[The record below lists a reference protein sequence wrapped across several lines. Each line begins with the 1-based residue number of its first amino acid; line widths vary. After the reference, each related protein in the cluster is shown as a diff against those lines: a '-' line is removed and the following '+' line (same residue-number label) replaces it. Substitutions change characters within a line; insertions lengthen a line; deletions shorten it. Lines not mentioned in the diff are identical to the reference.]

1 MKITNTIKS
10 LVITVLFLAVSVVA
24 GAQTTRTG
32 YFLKGNA
39 FRYRLNPAL
48 MNDQHYF
55 AFPLLGEIDVK
66 TTGNLG
72 LSNFIY
78 DSPDG
83 KSLLTFMHPSV
94 SAEDFLADINKNNKL
109 AVDLDVT
116 LMSFGFFGLG
126 GYNTFD
132 VGLHSHTALYVPYD
146 MFRFM
151 KTLGGGTYSFDNMSL
166 STRNY
171 IDIALGHSHKFNN
184 GLSIGARFKVLLGAA
199 YANLLIENMDVTMTG
214 ERWMIDAKAS
224 LSAAFGGRFTLDD
237 NGMINGVKDIVPGLN
252 GLGMGVDLGVS
263 YDMSDVLVKG
273 LTISAS
279 ITDLGYMKWNNVVRL
294 GCAPEPYSF
303 NGFDNLGVGADQTE
317 SLEDQFEAIGD
328 GLAGMLVLAD
338 QGVVVEEKE
347 DLFSTL
353 HIGLEY
359 KMPFYD
365 KLSLALLYS
374 NSLDELYPFHQFS
387 IMANLSPTNWF
398 SIAVSGTKST
408 LGMDF
413 GAMVNL
419 HCTGFNIFVATDCMI
434 YKYNKQY
441 IPLDNL
447 NANVSV
453 GFNIPLGKK
462 R

>member
-1 MKITNTIKS
+1 MKINNTIKS

-39 FRYRLNPAL
+39 YRYRLNPAL

-72 LSNFIY
+72 LSNFIF

-83 KSLLTFMHPSV
+83 TSLLTFMHPSV
-94 SAEDFLADINKNNKL
+94 SADDFLADIKDYNKL

-166 STRNY
+166 ASRNY

-184 GLSIGARFKVLLGAA
+184 GLTVGARFKVLLGAA
-199 YANLLIENMDVTMTG
+199 YANLLIENMDVAITG
-214 ERWMIDAKAS
+214 EQWMIDTKAS
-224 LSAAFGGRFTLDD
+224 LSAAFGAQFNYDE
-237 NGMINGVKDIVPGLN
+237 NGMINSFKEVVPGLN
-252 GLGMGVDLGVS
+252 GLGVGVDLGFT
-263 YDMSDVLVKG
+263 YDFSNTFAKG
-273 LTISAS
+273 LIISAS
-279 ITDLGYMKWNNVVRL
+279 VTDLGYMTWKNVLKL
-294 GCAPEPYSF
+294 GYAPEPYSF
-303 NGFDNLGVGADQTE
+303 KGFENLGEGE
-317 SLEDQFEAIGD
+317 SIEEQLEAIGD
-328 GLAGMLVLAD
+328 GLAGMLGLAD
-338 QGVVVEEKE
+338 EGVVAEEKE
-347 DLFSTL
+347 ELFSTL